1 MNDDNTPQDELAPLD
16 DFEQH
21 WIDKLAERE
30 PDLVRSE
37 DAFVQSVLDRQAQS
51 QAAPAVIGRI
61 GAALLP
67 YAAAAAIMVAAVVGW
82 YVLTDQGNTTDE
94 QPFVDQPQPGGA
106 VAVVTPERPKV
117 ALGKLIAN
125 AQNTMANPATNLTE
139 TVREA
144 PDTLSVDNLLDFL
157 SQPVPDLNDILAP
170 LAPKDEQQSRA

>member
-1 MNDDNTPQDELAPLD
+1 MNDNNTPQDDLAPLD
-16 DFEQH
+16 EFEQQ
-21 WIDKLAERE
+21 WIDTLAERE
-30 PDLVRSE
+30 PDLLRSE

-51 QAAPAVIGRI
+51 QAGPAVIGRI
-61 GAALLP
+61 GSALLP
-67 YAAAAAIMVAAVVGW
+67 FAAAAAVAIAAVVGW
-82 YVLTDQGNTTDE
+82 YVLTDQGNPADE
-94 QPFVDQPQPGGA
+94 QPFVDQPQPDDA
-106 VAVVTPERPKV
+106 VAVDTPERPKV

-125 AQNTMANPATNLTE
+125 ARNTMTDPATSLTE